1 MSAPDRTSVVDA
13 GDPLVEEL
21 ETLMRDLL
29 VRYER
34 LRTLAVDRLA
44 AIRQSDGARLAAVIG
59 QENELVQEIAEIE
72 KRRIGVVG
80 RFADR
85 VGSPAKAQTTM
96 SWLAERVAEPVR
108 GRLLGLART
117 LRETIGAVKRE
128 NQVARTAAETL
139 AQHMA
144 GLMRTVAA
152 HLNHAKTYG
161 RAGTV
166 DAGPAVVSALDVT
179 S

>member
-1 MSAPDRTSVVDA
+1 MAERVLIDA
-13 GDPLVEEL
+13 EDPMVEEL

-34 LRTLAVDRLA
+34 MRTLAGTRLE
-44 AIRQSDGARLAAVIG
+44 AIRQSDGGRLASVIG

-80 RFADR
+80 RFAER
-85 VGSPAKAQTTM
+85 VGSASRTQTTM
-96 SWLAERVAEPVR
+96 SELAERVGEPVR

-117 LRETIGAVKRE
+117 LRETIHAVRGE
-128 NQVARTAAETL
+128 NRVARVAAEAL
-139 AQHMA
+139 AQHMS

-161 RAGTV
+161 RGGTV

>member
-1 MSAPDRTSVVDA
+1 MDERAMIDPA
-13 GDPLVEEL
+13 DPLVEEL

-34 LRTLAVDRLA
+34 LRTLAGERLE
-44 AIRQSDGARLAAVIG
+44 AIRRADGGRLAAVIG
-59 QENELVQEIAEIE
+59 HENELVQEIAELE

-80 RFADR
+80 RFAER
-85 VGSPAKAQTTM
+85 VGSPERTQTTM
-96 SWLAERVAEPVR
+96 SWLAARVGEPVR

-117 LRETIGAVKRE
+117 LRETIEAVRRE
-128 NQVARTAAETL
+128 NGVARVAAEAL

-144 GLMRTVAA
+144 GLMKTVAA

-161 RAGTV
+161 RGGTV